1 MNSIKCPKCDVGLID
16 LSSMQMRVC
25 GCCHTEYAW
34 KLVDGKSVEKVEKVE
49 ISKNLDLHQGKDVRY

>member
-1 MNSIKCPKCDVGLID
+1 MNSIKCPKCPNVGLID

-34 KLVDGKSVEKVEKVE
+34 KLVDGKSVEIEKE
-49 ISKNLDLHQGKDVRY
+49 IVKTLDIDQGNSVRY